1 MQFLFSFCVIFP
13 CLVIVTKAE
22 LLEKKLK
29 VYDLI
34 KGIRIRSRR
43 SAEPGH
49 SDLYFSALGRNF
61 SMEIAQDL
69 NLPFSSGF
77 EFHVVDEQN
86 RRQKMEF
93 NGSHFFIGKVLGDEY
108 SDVRGYFHDEETISA
123 VVLTA
128 NEEFHIE
135 PAVHHISNVR
145 YEQEA
150 KMVIYRRSDVIWDE
164 TGGEKCGAF
173 HPNDDYGIHETQFTT
188 IRPTDEEPKER
199 VKRQS
204 GSKKRCRIMV
214 VADYKFYSSPFG
226 FSNVLAT
233 ANYLVNIIRSV
244 NSIYEN
250 TEFVGGS
257 GYGFDITGMLIH
269 TAYTAGTNY
278 NSNKA
283 FGTLELL
290 EAFSADI
297 SFNSYCLA
305 HLFTYQSMSNNVLGL
320 SYIASPTVGTIGG
333 ICSGTAS
340 KNGRILTPNTAW
352 TTYRNGNGATVL
364 QTQAILVTAH
374 ELGHNLG
381 SEHDPGS
388 GSCAPSSM
396 LGDGKYIMYTY
407 SVTGEDPNNSK
418 FSSCSIN
425 SINAVLS
432 NKASYCFDIAS
443 ENLCG
448 NGRLDMGEECD
459 AGILGRFGYDECCA
473 TDCKLKSL
481 ALCSP
486 SNSRCCTS
494 QCQRAS
500 MGTKCADEIDGLCR
514 NASYCDGSSTDC
526 PQGPAKADGTG
537 CLSGGSCVN
546 GECQAFCEFFGLD
559 PCLCDTD
566 GQSCLRCCRNRT
578 SNICI
583 AVDPHI
589 NVEDGRFCPDGYCQ
603 SGQCKKVSTSLV
615 ERFWAFINKIDF
627 DFIVESFKTNMVG
640 CILGFSLALYIPIII
655 IVYCVDRKRKQV
667 WEHEHTVRLRKDRTL
682 DVDEDKRKVIPP
694 TVEPARAQQ
703 RTRPLP
709 IVQPDLLPITS
720 RSRGRSR
727 NLVHPM

>member
-1 MQFLFSFCVIFP
+1 FLD
-13 CLVIVTKAE
+13 
-22 LLEKKLK
+22 KKLRN
-29 VYDLI
+29 YDLI
-34 KGIRIRSRR
+34 KGIQLRSRR

-69 NLPFSSGF
+69 NLPLSSGF
-77 EFHVVDEQN
+77 ELHVADGQN
-86 RRQKMEF
+86 RSQKMEF
-93 NGSHFFIGKVLGDEY
+93 DGSHFFIGKVLGDKF

-135 PAVHHISNVR
+135 PSVFHLSNVR
-145 YEQEA
+145 YQQEA

-173 HPNDDYGIHETQFTT
+173 HPDGDYDVHETQFSTVK
-188 IRPTDEEPKER
+188 PTDEEPKER
-199 VKRQS
+199 VKRQA
-204 GSKKRCRIMV
+204 GSNKRCRIMV
-214 VADYKFYSSPFG
+214 VADFKFYSSPFG
-226 FSNVLAT
+226 ISNVLAT
-233 ANYLVNIIRSV
+233 ANYLVNIIRAV

-250 TEFVGGS
+250 TQFVGGT
-257 GYGFDITGMLIH
+257 GYGFDITGMIIH
-269 TAYTAGTNY
+269 TAFTAGTDY
-278 NSNKA
+278 NSNKT
-283 FGTLELL
+283 FGTQELL
-290 EAFSADI
+290 EAFSADL
-297 SFNSYCLA
+297 SFNNYCLA

-320 SYIASPTVGTIGG
+320 SYIASPTVGSVGG
-333 ICSGTAS
+333 ICSRTAS

-352 TTYRNGNGATVL
+352 SSYRNGNGVTVL

-374 ELGHNLG
+374 GHNLG

-407 SVTGEDPNNSK
+407 SVTGEDPNNNK

-432 NKASYCFDIAS
+432 SKASNCFSIAS

-448 NGRLDMGEECD
+448 NGRLDGSEACD

-473 TDCKLKSL
+473 TDCSLKSL

-486 SNSRCCTS
+486 SNSGCCTS
-494 QCQRAS
+494 QCQPAS
-500 MGTKCADEIDGLCR
+500 QGSKCADEINGLCR
-514 NASYCDGSSTDC
+514 NASTIKIVFLDFITGSSTEC
-526 PQGPAKADGTG
+526 PKGPAKPEGTS
-537 CLSGGSCVN
+537 CLNGGSCVN
-546 GECQAFCEFFGLD
+546 GECQAFCEFLGLD
-559 PCLCDTD
+559 SCLCDTS
-566 GQSCLRCCRNRT
+566 GQSCLRCCRNQT
-578 SNICI
+578 SKICF
-583 AVDPHI
+583 AVVPSI
-589 NVEDGRFCPDGYCQ
+589 NLDDGRFCPDGYCQ
-603 SGQCKKVSTSLV
+603 NGQCKKVSTSLV

-640 CILGFSLALYIPIII
+640 CILGFSLVLYIPICIF
-655 IVYCVDRKRKQV
+655 VWCLDRKRKKD
-667 WEHEHTVRLRKDRTL
+667 WEIENTVHLRKDRTL

-694 TVEPARAQQ
+694 TIEPARAQQ
-703 RTRPLP
+703 RRRPLP
-709 IVQPDLLPITS
+709 SVQPDLLPITS